1 LDKISAKHGNH
12 KFQITRAPF
21 GCHGADRSSI
31 EYQHIFND
39 ENGRNER
46 LERFFI
52 EEHNPAMGGYHGY
65 PATYSIN
72 RADVSRDEY
81 RQTNANMKDLMD
93 PENFIGVINNGIE
106 NSNKQNRELLFYM
119 DKAIQKSM
127 GKSLPRGMMK
137 EVFKYAKPDAVENGE
152 NINNAFVEAIQ
163 RKLEQRGNACNKC
176 AIF

>member
-1 LDKISAKHGNH
+1 MDKISAKHGNH

-52 EEHNPAMGGYHGY
+52 EEHNPAMGGYDGY

-72 RADVSRDEY
+72 NADVSRDEY
-81 RQTNANMKDLMD
+81 RQKKANMKDLMN
-93 PENFIGVINNGIE
+93 PENFKNVIDKGMQQSQQKSINKANIIDKVSHNKLPFELNRMIASYDKLTVSFDVNNSFI
-106 NSNKQNRELLFYM
+106 
-119 DKAIQKSM
+119 KAI
-127 GKSLPRGMMK
+127 
-137 EVFKYAKPDAVENGE
+137 E
-152 NINNAFVEAIQ
+152 
-163 RKLEQRGNACNKC
+163 RKREQRGNACNQC